1 MKNSE
6 FIATSYV
13 KRKKKLADPFI
24 KGLQRNVISVMSKN
38 MGMRPIWSYT
48 TMVTYPF
55 DRRSCD
61 LANRKNKLPGVNK

>member
-38 MGMRPIWSYT
+38 MGMRPI
-48 TMVTYPF
+48 
-55 DRRSCD
+55 
-61 LANRKNKLPGVNK
+61 